1 MMVSTSSSVLI
12 LLTFLF
18 PVGDQRTD
26 GFDSQL
32 LVLEIV
38 RYFQETVWEVSLANL
53 DIEIYAGMWQ
63 GMQGGGFYDL
73 VQQEGIRFSLPFI
86 CAGFGSC
93 LVLHHV
99 TYLTDSLL
107 SFLLLSCADRWQ
119 QGGVTHGRRGRHRFR
134 ISVNFRIMCRY
145 QLVDTVVHEIAHV
158 VTLVQGGFCRLQ
170 YLSHVL
176 IREASL

>member
-1 MMVSTSSSVLI
+1 MLATQVSPASLWWNARCTDVLLLDGGAAAPRFCHQSAGVMMVSTSSSVLI

-63 GMQGGGFYDL
+63 G
-73 VQQEGIRFSLPFI
+73 I
-86 CAGFGSC
+86 
-93 LVLHHV
+93 
-99 TYLTDSLL
+99 
-107 SFLLLSCADRWQ
+107 
-119 QGGVTHGRRGRHRFR
+119 QGGV
-134 ISVNFRIMCRY
+134 
-145 QLVDTVVHEIAHV
+145 L
-158 VTLVQGGFCRLQ
+158 
-170 YLSHVL
+170 
-176 IREASL
+176 